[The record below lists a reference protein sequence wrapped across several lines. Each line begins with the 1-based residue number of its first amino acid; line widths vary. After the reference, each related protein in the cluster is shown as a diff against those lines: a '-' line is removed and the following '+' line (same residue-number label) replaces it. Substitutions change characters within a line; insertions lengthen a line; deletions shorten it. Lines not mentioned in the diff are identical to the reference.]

1 MRTRVHYASWV
12 VAAVSCLW
20 LLVVFQYSIRRDRLH
35 KRLASDFE
43 SFKKQ
48 NDERFALV
56 VRYIDSVSNAIPSA
70 LSITPG
76 YTSFETVEEEPA
88 FVPRLVGRGQT
99 KSKHS
104 VFIYED
110 WEDSPGHISRRYV
123 MKFPLSQN

>member
-12 VAAVSCLW
+12 VAVVSCLW

-35 KRLASDFE
+35 KRLVSDFE
-43 SFKKQ
+43 AFKKD
-48 NDERFALV
+48 NVARFSQV

-70 LSITPG
+70 LSVTPG
-76 YTSFETVEEEPA
+76 YTSFETPDEDLV

-123 MKFPLSQN
+123 LKLPFRNE